1 MQTDTTP
8 SFSPFAPTSLSR
20 VLFHGTWAALLLLIV
35 GFALP
40 AQAQQLNQVSSSL
53 VEQARTD
60 IHGADLR
67 GHDGPFGR
75 VGLGLTLLYREHQ
88 AFQQSQPGAEFES
101 LVIPASQVPEAR
113 LGKDGSETFGAG
125 VNGYISPVQGDRVVI
140 DAIATTSPQQLA
152 SSLEAMGATGVVQY
166 GRVVSAT
173 LPIDRISDLA
183 ATTSLQTARA
193 SFAELKSRSLSPRL
207 RTWLEKRSRGEVT
220 GEPSS
225 DLRSTA
231 SPAPLM
237 PGAVIS
243 EGDEAMNTDDIRDPG
258 TGGFSVDGTGV
269 TIGVLSDTYD
279 ALGRAGDDIASGDL
293 PPANRIQVLD
303 DLSSGSDEGR
313 AMMQLIYDVAPGSD
327 LAFHT
332 AFGGQANFA
341 QGIIDLANA
350 GADVTVDDVGY
361 FAETFFVDGIIAQ
374 AVDAVSASGVPHF
387 SSAGNNADQSY
398 ESDTW
403 IETELPD
410 GRDAFVFEPDS
421 TETEQPILVG
431 AAGTFGTAIFSFQWD
446 DPAASSSTSSL
457 GADTDL
463 AIEILDGSG
472 TVVASADVNNIGG
485 DPVEVLGFQSPTTAA
500 YTLRIIRN
508 SGPAPGLIKYTH
520 NGAALITEY
529 ETNSSTS
536 VGHSI
541 AAGGAG
547 VAAAEFSSTPEFGV
561 DPAVPEGFTSLGG
574 TPILFEIDGTRKP
587 SPEVRDQPRF
597 TGPDGTSTTMPGFSS
612 FFGTSA
618 SAPHVAAL
626 AALQIQADPS
636 ISPTQVYADITAG
649 AKDMFDS
656 ADPTLNPGFDFLSG
670 AGFVDAL
677 GTITGLSGE
686 QNIVVTPL
694 AVDFGE
700 QFFDSQSGTLFT
712 PQSATVRVQ
721 NGGSGPLDITNV
733 SLSGTAFSFVGS
745 GIPIGQLGVGD
756 EILTQV
762 ELAPSSGGV
771 YSEAL
776 TIDSDDPDTPTVTV
790 TFDATVLLPP
800 VVNVPTTQLFEAAET
815 GTTESEQITV
825 ENTGATDLEYD
836 IFAEATGI
844 GPFPPG
850 DIAVPQT
857 ASTTTKR
864 SEGYNVDALPTA
876 TAPASKMAFDPAD
889 FLYTLDDGTSENS
902 IGILSGADVGWINVL
917 QAQDGATTITAIAT
931 QFGTSTPVGTPVDFA
946 LYNDPNDDGDFA
958 DAQLLTSVST
968 TTEVNGA
975 SFQTEPIP
983 PTQVSGVFFIAAVAE
998 GATFAAPID
1007 LSSTSQQSSLF
1018 ASTSTGTFDL
1028 SNPPSA
1034 SLVDDLG
1041 FAGNWILRAQGSY
1054 VAFQPVSGTLAAGN
1068 STTVDITFDGTSLPL
1083 GTYNGN
1089 AAVSSNDPVTPQV
1102 DVPFDFFVAT
1112 GVGEVADISAD
1123 GQFSFGNA
1131 GVTADLTSVTGSGRV
1146 TAAFFDQP
1154 TPDSSGIDP
1163 ALNISPYRWIIV
1175 DEGNIGFDATST
1187 LSFARSA
1194 IPSPGF
1200 DDITGPS
1207 IDVYSRSPF
1216 ETGSFAPLSTSYV
1229 DGGTTPLAGD
1239 PVEASDLTGFS
1250 EFVFAADQAELPV
1263 EIAAFDV
1270 AAADDGAVLTW
1281 ETASETDNAGFR
1293 IEYREESETV
1303 WTDANVFVEGA
1314 GTTSQPTSY
1323 RKTITGL
1330 TPNTYTFRLRQVDAD
1345 GTETPG
1351 TGKSITIRMS
1361 EAFTL
1366 SNISPNP
1373 VGNVGAMT
1381 LSVRDAQ
1388 PVTVSLYN
1396 VLGQK
1401 VTTLMEASMSGQ
1413 STKTIRVDASRLS
1426 SGIYFVRVVGER
1438 FQGTQKITVV
1448 R

>member
-1 MQTDTTP
+1 M
-8 SFSPFAPTSLSR
+8 
-20 VLFHGTWAALLLLIV
+20 WAALLLLIV
-35 GFALP
+35 GFTLP

-88 AFQQSQPGAEFES
+88 AFRQNRPGAAFES

-125 VNGYISPVQGDRVVI
+125 VNGYISPVQGDRIVI

-173 LPIDRISDLA
+173 LPIERISDLA

-220 GEPSS
+220 GEPSF
-225 DLRSTA
+225 DRRSTA
-231 SPAPLM
+231 SRAPLM
-237 PGAVIS
+237 PGAAIS

-341 QGIIDLANA
+341 QGIVDLANA

-446 DPAASSSTSSL
+446 DPAASSSTSSP

-472 TVVASADVNNIGG
+472 TVVASSDANNIGG

-547 VAAAEFSSTPEFGV
+547 VAAAEYSSTPEFGV

-636 ISPTQVYADITAG
+636 ISPTQLYADITAG

-656 ADPTLNPGFDFLSG
+656 ANPTLNPGFDFLSG

-686 QNIVVTPL
+686 QNIVVMPL

-745 GIPIGQLGVGD
+745 GIPTGQLDVGD
-756 EILTQV
+756 EILAEV
-762 ELAPSSGGV
+762 ELAPSSDGV
-771 YSEAL
+771 YSETL

-800 VVNVPTTQLFEAAET
+800 VVSVPTTQLFEAAEI

-844 GPFPPG
+844 GPFPPD

-857 ASTTTKR
+857 ASTTR
-864 SEGYNVDALPTA
+864 SAVTFKVDALPTA
-876 TAPASKMAFDPAD
+876 TAPASKIPR
-889 FLYTLDDGTSENS
+889 
-902 IGILSGADVGWINVL
+902 W
-917 QAQDGATTITAIAT
+917 
-931 QFGTSTPVGTPVDFA
+931 TP
-946 LYNDPNDDGDFA
+946 
-958 DAQLLTSVST
+958 
-968 TTEVNGA
+968 
-975 SFQTEPIP
+975 
-983 PTQVSGVFFIAAVAE
+983 
-998 GATFAAPID
+998 
-1007 LSSTSQQSSLF
+1007 
-1018 ASTSTGTFDL
+1018 
-1028 SNPPSA
+1028 
-1034 SLVDDLG
+1034 
-1041 FAGNWILRAQGSY
+1041 R
-1054 VAFQPVSGTLAAGN
+1054 
-1068 STTVDITFDGTSLPL
+1068 
-1083 GTYNGN
+1083 
-1089 AAVSSNDPVTPQV
+1089 
-1102 DVPFDFFVAT
+1102 
-1112 GVGEVADISAD
+1112 
-1123 GQFSFGNA
+1123 
-1131 GVTADLTSVTGSGRV
+1131 
-1146 TAAFFDQP
+1146 
-1154 TPDSSGIDP
+1154 
-1163 ALNISPYRWIIV
+1163 
-1175 DEGNIGFDATST
+1175 
-1187 LSFARSA
+1187 
-1194 IPSPGF
+1194 
-1200 DDITGPS
+1200 
-1207 IDVYSRSPF
+1207 
-1216 ETGSFAPLSTSYV
+1216 
-1229 DGGTTPLAGD
+1229 
-1239 PVEASDLTGFS
+1239 
-1250 EFVFAADQAELPV
+1250 LPV
-1263 EIAAFDV
+1263 HA
-1270 AAADDGAVLTW
+1270 
-1281 ETASETDNAGFR
+1281 R
-1293 IEYREESETV
+1293 R
-1303 WTDANVFVEGA
+1303 
-1314 GTTSQPTSY
+1314 
-1323 RKTITGL
+1323 
-1330 TPNTYTFRLRQVDAD
+1330 
-1345 GTETPG
+1345 
-1351 TGKSITIRMS
+1351 
-1361 EAFTL
+1361 
-1366 SNISPNP
+1366 
-1373 VGNVGAMT
+1373 
-1381 LSVRDAQ
+1381 RD
-1388 PVTVSLYN
+1388 L
-1396 VLGQK
+1396 
-1401 VTTLMEASMSGQ
+1401 
-1413 STKTIRVDASRLS
+1413 
-1426 SGIYFVRVVGER
+1426 
-1438 FQGTQKITVV
+1438 
-1448 R
+1448 

>member
-1 MQTDTTP
+1 M
-8 SFSPFAPTSLSR
+8 
-20 VLFHGTWAALLLLIV
+20 WAALLLLIV
-35 GFALP
+35 GFTLP

-101 LVIPASQVPEAR
+101 RVIPKSKVPEAR
-113 LGKDGSETFGAG
+113 LGSEGAETFGAG
-125 VNGYISPVQGDRVVI
+125 LNGYISPVQGDQVVV

-152 SSLEAMGATGVVQY
+152 SSLEAMGATGVVRY

-173 LPIDRISDLA
+173 LPIERIADLA
-183 ATTSLQTARA
+183 GTTSLQTARA
-193 SFAELKSRSLSPRL
+193 SFAELKSRSLNPRL
-207 RTWLEKRSRGEVT
+207 RTWLEKRGRGEVT
-220 GEPSS
+220 GEPSF

-231 SPAPLM
+231 SRAPLM

-243 EGDEAMNTDDIRDPG
+243 EGDEAMNTDDIRDPS
-258 TGGFSVDGTGV
+258 TGGFSVDGTGI

-303 DLSSGSDEGR
+303 DLADGSDEGR
-313 AMMQLIYDVAPGSD
+313 AMMQLIYDVVPGSD

-350 GADVTVDDVGY
+350 GANVTVDDVGY

-446 DPAASSSTSSL
+446 DPAASSSLSSP

-472 TVVASADVNNIGG
+472 TVVASADVNNIDG
-485 DPVEVLGFQSPTTAA
+485 DPVEVLGFQSPTTAE

-520 NGAALITEY
+520 NGAALITAY

-547 VAAAEFSSTPEFGV
+547 VAAAEFSNTPEFGV

-700 QFFDSQSGTLFT
+700 QFFDSSSGTLFT

-745 GIPIGQLGVGD
+745 GIPTGQLGVGD

-762 ELAPSSGGV
+762 ELAPSSDGV

-815 GTTESEQITV
+815 GMTESEQITV
-825 ENTGATDLEYD
+825 ENTGATDLDYD

-844 GPFPPG
+844 GPFSPG

-857 ASTTTKR
+857 ASTSAKR
-864 SEGYNVDALPTA
+864 GPFQQVDALPRANKTS
-876 TAPASKMAFDPAD
+876 ASKRTFDPVD
-889 FLYTLDDGTSENS
+889 FLYTLDDGSSENS
-902 IGILSGADVGWINVL
+902 LGIEAGADVGWINIL
-917 QAQDGATTITAIAT
+917 QAQDGATTITAIST
-931 QFGTSTPVGTPVDFA
+931 QFGSSAPIGTSVDFA
-946 LYNDPNDDGDFA
+946 LYEDPNDDGDFA

-968 TTEVNGA
+968 TVEVGGDR
-975 SFQTEPIP
+975 FQTEPIT
-983 PTQVSGVFFIAAVAE
+983 PTQVSGVFFIAVVAE
-998 GATFAAPID
+998 DVTFAAPVD
-1007 LSSTSQQSSLF
+1007 ESSTSQQSSLF
-1018 ASTSTGTFDL
+1018 ASTAIGAFDL

-1034 SLVDDLG
+1034 SLIDDLG
-1041 FAGNWILRAQGSY
+1041 LPGNWILRAQGSY
-1054 VAFQPVSGTLAAGN
+1054 VAFEPVSGTIASGN
-1068 STTVDITFDGTSLPL
+1068 SETVDITFDGTSLPL
-1083 GTYNGN
+1083 GTYDGN
-1089 AAVSSNDPVTPQV
+1089 AAVSSNDPVTPQL
-1102 DVPFDFFVAT
+1102 DIPFDFFVAT
-1112 GVGEVADISAD
+1112 SVGEIADISAD
-1123 GQFSFGNA
+1123 GSFSFGNA

-1146 TAAFFDQP
+1146 TAAFFNQP
-1154 TPDSSGIDP
+1154 PPDSSGIDS
-1163 ALNISPYRWIIV
+1163 ALNISSYRWIIV
-1175 DEGNIGFDATST
+1175 DEGNVGFDASSSLSFARDVISTPGFDATN
-1187 LSFARSA
+1187 
-1194 IPSPGF
+1194 
-1200 DDITGPS
+1200 GPS

-1216 ETGSFAPLSTSYV
+1216 ETGPFSALTSSYA
-1229 DGGTTPLAGD
+1229 DGGTTTLDDDAVQATGL
-1239 PVEASDLTGFS
+1239 SGFS
-1250 EFVFAADQAELPV
+1250 EFVFASDQAALPV
-1263 EIAAFDV
+1263 ELAVFDV
-1270 AAADDGAVLTW
+1270 AAGEDGAVLTW
-1281 ETASETDNAGFR
+1281 ETVSETNNAGFR
-1293 IEYREESETV
+1293 IEYQKESATA
-1303 WTDANVFVEGA
+1303 WTDAGVFVEGA
-1314 GTTSQPTSY
+1314 GTTTQSTSY
-1323 RKTITGL
+1323 RKVISGL
-1330 TPNTYTFRLRQVDAD
+1330 EPNTYTFRLRQIDAD

-1351 TGKSITIRMS
+1351 TEKSVTIRMNDM
-1361 EAFTL
+1361 FTL
-1366 SNISPNP
+1366 SKVSPNP
-1373 VGNVGAMT
+1373 VGNTGTMN

-1401 VTTLMEASMSGQ
+1401 VTTLMNEPMAGQ
-1413 STKTIRVDASRLS
+1413 STKTITLDASRLS